1 VKRAWILGVSFIG
14 WLAASGCGRPDASTA
29 EGAPPAVKATGPQ
42 EAQPRLPTA
51 KLWLGTQE
59 ITAEIALTS
68 RQIETGMMFRTNITD
83 AEGMLFVF
91 TAPHRAAFW
100 MKNVP
105 IPLSCAYID
114 SEGTILEI
122 RDMNRH
128 NTNPI
133 VARSDR
139 VQFVLETARGW
150 FERHQVNTGALVR
163 TEIGPLRETFLGRAG
178 RRR

>member
-1 VKRAWILGVSFIG
+1 MKWVGIVGLSCIG
-14 WLAASGCGRPDASTA
+14 WLVGSGCGRPDASPA

-42 EAQPRLPTA
+42 EAQPRLPTV

-59 ITAEIALTS
+59 ITAEIALTP

-83 AEGMLFVF
+83 GEGMLFVF

-105 IPLSCAYID
+105 IPLSCAYLD
-114 SEGTILEI
+114 PEGMILEI

-128 NTNPI
+128 DTNPI
-133 VARSDR
+133 VAKSDQ

-150 FERHQVNTGALVR
+150 FERHQVSTGALVR
-163 TEIGPLRETFLGRAG
+163 TELGSLRETFLGRAG

>member
-1 VKRAWILGVSFIG
+1 MKWVGIVGLSCIG
-14 WLAASGCGRPDASTA
+14 WLVGSGCGRPDASPA

-42 EAQPRLPTA
+42 EAQPRLPTV

-59 ITAEIALTS
+59 ITAEIALTP

-83 AEGMLFVF
+83 GEGMLFVF

-105 IPLSCAYID
+105 IPLSCAYLD
-114 SEGTILEI
+114 PEGMILEI

-128 NTNPI
+128 DTNSI

-163 TEIGPLRETFLGRAG
+163 TEMGSLHETFLGRGG